1 MEILRQ
7 ITEGKNSSCNKLPT
21 SLEINGQSCK
31 TDSDKF
37 LNQMCEYFAK
47 LGSNLSKN
55 NPSNIFKLK
64 IFSKSIMQSFTLH
77 EFTESKV
84 SLAINHVKC
93 NTAPGMDGI
102 SPKFVKMA
110 RVALAPILTK
120 LYNKCLQQ
128 ECFPDEFKV
137 GQVITIPKT
146 LAPKELGEFRPISL
160 LNLFSKVF
168 KKVLKTKI
176 MDFIGKYNIL
186 AHEQYGFTA
195 NNSTELA
202 ITTIY
207 DEFLDN
213 LDKNH
218 YTCAIFLD
226 IKKAFDSLDHKI
238 LLKKLDH
245 YGFRE
250 KIWNSLKF
258 YLENRK
264 ICTIVDQK
272 VSKFFKVTHR
282 LCPRPTSFSIV
293 YQ

>member
-1 MEILRQ
+1 
-7 ITEGKNSSCNKLPT
+7 
-21 SLEINGQSCK
+21 
-31 TDSDKF
+31 
-37 LNQMCEYFAK
+37 
-47 LGSNLSKN
+47 
-55 NPSNIFKLK
+55 
-64 IFSKSIMQSFTLH
+64 MQSFTLH
-77 EFTESKV
+77 EFTEGEV
-84 SLAINHVKC
+84 SFAINDVEC

-137 GQVITIPKT
+137 GQVIPIPKT

-168 KKVLKTKI
+168 EKVLKTKI

-186 AHEQYGFTA
+186 APEKYGFTA
-195 NNSTELA
+195 NSSTKLA

-207 DEFLDN
+207 DKFLNN

-238 LLKKLDH
+238 LLKKLDR
-245 YGFRE
+245 YGFRG
-250 KIWNSLKF
+250 KIWNLLKS

-272 VSKFFKVTHR
+272 SNSR
-282 LCPRPTSFSIV
+282 NPSELCPRPTSFSIV